1 MKPLISIPY
10 SDIREG
16 TPLDLLDAH
25 LGNARSLVVAA
36 TNTYGPLGQL
46 ASKAVLPLGDTI
58 SRRWL
63 ERCKNPY
70 LHEIHA
76 IAHRL
81 GRDGVYFFNVCFEW
95 GCTSGV
101 WQTDT
106 GPLLR
111 RVLDWPFP
119 ALGEHIVVAHQKGPA
134 GEFLNATWPG
144 VTGIYQASAPG
155 RFAAAINQAPMRE
168 NGAGFLIDWLQA
180 RIETGKNEAIPP
192 SHLLR
197 QVFETARNYA
207 EAKNTLCR
215 TPLAVP
221 AIFILAGTRTNE
233 GCVIERT
240 ETQFALREMNA
251 GRVCATNHFVGD
263 FEDPTKSW
271 RARPIDSEGR
281 LSCAIGLAGDC
292 EERTWFSD
300 PIANINSRLAMTANP
315 STGEISVFGTEGVAP
330 VTEVFRFAA

>member
-16 TPLDLLDAH
+16 SPLDLLDTHAGGAH
-25 LGNARSLVVAA
+25 ALIAAA
-36 TNTYGPLGQL
+36 TNTYGPLGEF
-46 ASKAVLPLGDTI
+46 ASKAVLPLGDNI

-70 LHEIHA
+70 LDEIHA
-76 IAHRL
+76 IANEL
-81 GRDGVYFFNVCFEW
+81 SRDGVYFLNVCFEW

-101 WQTDT
+101 WQTDN

-119 ALGEHIVVAHQKGPA
+119 ALGEYIVVAHQKGAA
-134 GEFLNATWPG
+134 GDFLNATWPG

-155 RFAAAINQAPMRE
+155 RFAVAINQAPMRE
-168 NGAGFLIDWLQA
+168 HGGGFVGDWLQA
-180 RIETGKNEAIPP
+180 RIATGRSFGIPP

-197 QVFETARNYA
+197 QVFETAPTYA
-207 EAKNTLCR
+207 DAQNKLCN

-221 AIFILAGTRTNE
+221 AIFILAGTKDGE

-240 ETQFALREMNA
+240 ETQFVLREMTD
-251 GRVCATNHFVGD
+251 GRVCATNHFEGA
-263 FEDPTKSW
+263 FEDSGKGW

-281 LSCAIGLAGDC
+281 LSCANALGTSEDQ
-292 EERTWFSD
+292 TWFSA
-300 PIANINSRLAMTANP
+300 PIANINSRLVLQANAA
-315 STGEISVFGTEGVAP
+315 TGHLSVMGTEGVNP
-330 VTEVFRFAA
+330 VTEIFRYAA